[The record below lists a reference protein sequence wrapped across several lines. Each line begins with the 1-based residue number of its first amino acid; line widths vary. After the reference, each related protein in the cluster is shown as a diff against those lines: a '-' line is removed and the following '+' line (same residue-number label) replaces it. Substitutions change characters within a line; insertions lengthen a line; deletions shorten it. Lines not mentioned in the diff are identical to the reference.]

1 MTLIKKLLIFV
12 TLILFIIIIWR
23 LIIIRININSKEGF
37 SSGQSAKCTDSSSM
51 VSRITSST
59 KDGELCKMENSSQV
73 TIQNVN
79 KVNLNLPLKEFCIKA
94 SYNSANSGN
103 YISADMLQYIIN
115 RGVRFLDFEVFYLQ
129 DTAKDKDDKTKSGTT
144 VPNPT
149 FKPVVAASVDPY
161 FALLTT
167 ENTVLLDN
175 ILTTAVANAF
185 SVPCPNYQD
194 PLFINLRIKSNDPDI
209 YQAVAAS
216 IDHTIKDKIYVDD
229 KSYYVLT
236 NIKTNSHIKTAA
248 AVTKDTLLSNVMG
261 KIILSIDKTI
271 FPNYKNHTSCE
282 TRIDYCYNL
291 PFYTNIEQGSEDMN
305 SLLYKYMSPTNTIQ
319 IKDDNKTTNVKTM
332 VVANP
337 DNDFLSGALS
347 FNSPIKPPDN
357 PDYGDML
364 LRYSSQ
370 IVPYRFYRNDTALAE
385 YEAFFNKHNS
395 AFVPLSVAISYFRNQ
410 QQGSGGQL

>member
-1 MTLIKKLLIFV
+1 M
-12 TLILFIIIIWR
+12 WQ
-23 LIIIRININSKEGF
+23 LIIIRISINSEGF
-37 SSGQSAKCTDSSSM
+37 VSGQSAICTGSNTIISS
-51 VSRITSST
+51 ITSSA
-59 KDGELCKMENSSQV
+59 KDNELCKMENSSQI

-79 KVNLNLPLKEFCIKA
+79 KDNSKLPLKEFCIKA

-103 YISADMLQYIIN
+103 YISTDMLQYVIN

-129 DTAKDKDDKTKSGTT
+129 DTDKDKNDKSKSGTT
-144 VPNPT
+144 APNPT

-185 SVPCPNYQD
+185 SAPCPNYQD

-209 YQAVAAS
+209 YEAVAAS
-216 IDHTIKDKIYVDD
+216 IDHTIKDKIYVDPN
-229 KSYYVLT
+229 STPLIT
-236 NIKTNSHIKTAA
+236 NKKTNKSIRKALK
-248 AVTKDTLLSNVMG
+248 VTKNTPFYLLRG

-271 FPNYKNHTSCE
+271 FPNYKNHTSCGANV
-282 TRIDYCYNL
+282 DNCYDLKN
-291 PFYTNIEQGSEDMN
+291 YTNIEQGSEDMN

-347 FNSPIKPPDN
+347 LNSPIKPPDN

-364 LRYSSQ
+364 LKYSAQ
-370 IVPYRFYRNDTALAE
+370 IVPNRFYHNDSALAE

-410 QQGSGGQL
+410 QQNSIGQL

>member
-1 MTLIKKLLIFV
+1 MSLIKKLLIFV
-12 TLILFIIIIWR
+12 TLILFIVILWR

-37 SSGQSAKCTDSSSM
+37 SSGQSSKCTGSNSIISGIMSSA
-51 VSRITSST
+51 
-59 KDGELCKMENSSQV
+59 KDGELCKMENSTQV

-79 KVNLNLPLKEFCIKA
+79 SVNTNLSLKEFCIKA

-103 YISADMLQYIIN
+103 YISTDMLQYVNN

-129 DTAKDKDDKTKSGTT
+129 DTDKDDKSKSGTT
-144 VPNPT
+144 TSPPT

-175 ILTTAVANAF
+175 ILTTAVSNAF
-185 SVPCPNYQD
+185 SAPCPNYSD

-209 YQAVAAS
+209 YEAVAAS
-216 IDHTIKDKIYVDD
+216 IDHTIKDKIYVDPNSEPLIVN
-229 KSYYVLT
+229 K
-236 NIKTNSHIKTAA
+236 KTNQTIRKAA
-248 AVTKDTLLSNVMG
+248 KVTKDTPFYLIRG

-271 FPNYKNHTSCE
+271 FPNYKNHTSCGAKV
-282 TRIDYCYNL
+282 DNCYDLTN
-291 PFYTNIEQGSEDMN
+291 YTNIEQGSEDMN

-319 IKDDNKTTNVKTM
+319 IKDDNITTNVKTM

-347 FNSPIKPPDN
+347 FNSSIKPPDN

-370 IVPYRFYRNDTALAE
+370 IVPYRFYHNDSALAE
-385 YEAFFNKHNS
+385 YEAFFNKNNS
-395 AFVPLSVAISYFRNQ
+395 AFVPLSVAISYFKNQ
-410 QQGSGGQL
+410 QQTTGGKL

>member
-12 TLILFIIIIWR
+12 TLILFIIILWR
-23 LIIIRININSKEGF
+23 LIIIRININSNEGF
-37 SSGQSAKCTDSSSM
+37 TSGQSAKCTGTSSM
-51 VSRITSST
+51 LSSITSPA
-59 KDGELCKMENSSQV
+59 KDNELCKIENSTKV

-79 KVNLNLPLKEFCIKA
+79 TVNLNLPLKELCIKA

-103 YISADMLQYIIN
+103 YISTDMLQYVIN

-129 DTAKDKDDKTKSGTT
+129 DTDNKSKSGTT
-144 VPNPT
+144 STTPI

-185 SVPCPNYQD
+185 SAPCPNYQD

-209 YQAVAAS
+209 YEAVAAS
-216 IDHTIKDKIYVDD
+216 IDHTIKDKIYQDHN
-229 KSYYVLT
+229 SPPLIT
-236 NIKTNSHIKTAA
+236 NKKTNKSIRKALK
-248 AVTKDTLLSNVMG
+248 VTSNTPLKLVMG

-271 FPNYKNHTSCE
+271 FPNYKNHTTCGAKV
-282 TRIDYCYNL
+282 DNCYNL
-291 PFYTNIEQGSEDMN
+291 TNYTNIEQGSEDMN

-337 DNDFLSGALS
+337 DNDFLAGALS

-357 PDYGDML
+357 PDYGEML
-364 LRYSSQ
+364 LKYSSQ
-370 IVPYRFYRNDTALAE
+370 IVPYRFYHNDSALAD
-385 YEAFFNKHNS
+385 YEAFFNKNNS
-395 AFVPLSVAISYFRNQ
+395 AFVPLSVAISYFKNQ
-410 QQGSGGQL
+410 QQDSGGQL